1 MARSQLLT
9 VKDVAGRLC
18 VSIASVYRLI
28 ESGRLPAHR
37 IGVGRGTLRVSEAA
51 LESYLRSVEVV
62 AGEDETHSGRGP
74 LRHIDL

>member
-1 MARSQLLT
+1 MGKPDFLT
-9 VKDVAGRLC
+9 VKQVAERLG
-18 VSIASVYRLI
+18 VSNASVYRLI
-28 ESGRLPAHR
+28 EAGQLSAHR

-62 AGEDETHSGRGP
+62 VGGEDFRPSRGP

>member
-1 MARSQLLT
+1 MGKPDFLT
-9 VKDVAGRLC
+9 VKQVAERLG
-18 VSIASVYRLI
+18 VSNASVYRLI
-28 ESGRLPAHR
+28 EAGQLSAHR

-62 AGEDETHSGRGP
+62 VDGEDFRPSRGP